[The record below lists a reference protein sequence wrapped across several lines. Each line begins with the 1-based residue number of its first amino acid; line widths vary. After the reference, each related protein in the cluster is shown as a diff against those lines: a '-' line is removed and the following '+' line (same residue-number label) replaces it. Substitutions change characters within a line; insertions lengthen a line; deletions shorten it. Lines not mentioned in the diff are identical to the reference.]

1 MHTLPAI
8 KVQCKPSYIEGV
20 ETCEDA
26 MKTQEWSGEMLGVR
40 CPKCDELFFL
50 FCTYQ
55 RDDFGN
61 FKKMW
66 GFCTS
71 CGHRFEAVVNK

>member
-1 MHTLPAI
+1 MSAFPAYKTLL
-8 KVQCKPSYIEGV
+8 KPSYLEGV
-20 ETCEDA
+20 DTCEDA
-26 MKTQEWSGEMLGVR
+26 MMRQDWSGEMLGVR
-40 CPKCDELFFL
+40 CPKCEELFFL

-55 RDDFGN
+55 KDDFGS